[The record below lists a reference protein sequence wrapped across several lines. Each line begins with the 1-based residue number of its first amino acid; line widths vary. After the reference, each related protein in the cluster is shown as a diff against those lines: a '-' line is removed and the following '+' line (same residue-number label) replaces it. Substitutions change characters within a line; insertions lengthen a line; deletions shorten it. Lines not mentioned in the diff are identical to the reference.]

1 MVRELIHHRMDTVGD
16 EDEDGNTPL
25 HLACIKGY
33 PGVARVLL
41 IAKADVEARSLSVCF
56 TVCACDFCR
65 IPMSVISNKFNP
77 QHKHTHNHSGMPL
90 CGHQW
95 IVLLTVATN
104 N

>member
-41 IAKADVEARSLSVCF
+41 DAKADIEARSVSVCVRACVRVCVYVLSVEGGA
-56 TVCACDFCR
+56 TSASKIR
-65 IPMSVISNKFNP
+65 MS
-77 QHKHTHNHSGMPL
+77 
-90 CGHQW
+90 
-95 IVLLTVATN
+95 
-104 N
+104 